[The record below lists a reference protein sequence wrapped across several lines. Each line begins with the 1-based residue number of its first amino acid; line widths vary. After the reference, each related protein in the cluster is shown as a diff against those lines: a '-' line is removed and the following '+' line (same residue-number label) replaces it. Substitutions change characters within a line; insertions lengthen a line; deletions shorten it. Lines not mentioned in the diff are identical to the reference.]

1 MEFVKFCKI
10 EEIEKKS
17 KRFITKSI
25 FGKKIAV
32 FRNEDNS
39 YFATE
44 VSCKHQNSDL
54 TLGKRNGDLFTCF
67 RHGWKYNIKSGE
79 CLNQE
84 SPKLKQFEIKMED
97 GYIKIS
103 ISPIQS

>member
-10 EEIEKKS
+10 EEFEKKT
-17 KRFITKSI
+17 KGYLTKSI

-32 FRNEDNS
+32 FKDKDNS

-54 TLGKRNGDLFTCF
+54 TLGKRDGDFFTCF

-79 CLNQE
+79 CVNQE
-84 SPKLKQFEIKMED
+84 SPLLKKFETKTED

-103 ISPIQS
+103 IAPILS